1 MNRTRFSK
9 NPSAI
14 KTGGFAASGWL
25 LVITMALLLVPQAN
39 VSGAESL
46 LRATKDPAFTEFFRQ
61 TNGWNAGD
69 GALSISLSDGR
80 VIWLFGDSY
89 INQLNPET
97 GALPC
102 LFNARNAVLVQ
113 SSNDSTAPK
122 TLSNSNSGSQT
133 FFYPPEAKP
142 GASWPCFWPGP
153 GFQISNTVYIYLSE
167 IDKTPQGGMWGF
179 KGVGQSWVK
188 LSFPDLKIIEYVK
201 LPVFNGISF
210 ACGFVPDE
218 PSGLVYAYGNKRT
231 RTSSDVYVARFPA
244 AAPEGRWSFWDGQQW
259 VGDAAKAAVIT
270 KGTSTSVNICRVKGK
285 LLLIT
290 TEFSVACDQG
300 KEIYISTSTQFTGPF
315 SRPRSIYAVDDLVK
329 GHRPFFY
336 AAVPHPEFINAQNE
350 LLIVYSI
357 NGYEPCIPSCVDGK
371 MDPDYYRPR
380 AIRLKLDF

>member
-1 MNRTRFSK
+1 M
-9 NPSAI
+9 
-14 KTGGFAASGWL
+14 L
-25 LVITMALLLVPQAN
+25 LVVSTALLAFLRAN
-39 VSGAESL
+39 VFSAESSP
-46 LRATKDPAFTEFFRQ
+46 RATKDPAFTEFFRQ

-69 GALSISLSDGR
+69 GALSIALSDGR

-89 INQLNPET
+89 INQLNPKT

-102 LFNARNAVLVQ
+102 LFNARNAVVVQ
-113 SSNDSTAPK
+113 SRNGLKAPR
-122 TLSNSNSGSQT
+122 TLTNSSSGSQT

-142 GASWPCFWPGP
+142 GAPWPCFWPGP
-153 GFQISNTVYIYLSE
+153 GFQVSNTVYIYLSE

-188 LSFPDLKIIEYVK
+188 LSFPDLKIIDYLK
-201 LPVFNGISF
+201 LPSFNGISF
-210 ACGFVPDE
+210 GCGFVSDE
-218 PSGLVYAYGNKRT
+218 PSGFIYAYGNKRT

-244 AAPEGRWSFWDGQQW
+244 AHPEGQWSFWDGKQW
-259 VGDAAKAAVIT
+259 VGEAAKSAVIT
-270 KGTSTSVNICRVKGK
+270 KGTSTSVNIRRVKDK
-285 LLLIT
+285 LLLVT

-315 SRPRSIYAVDDLVK
+315 SRHRPIYTVDDRVK
-329 GHRPFFY
+329 GHLPFFY
-336 AAVPHPEFINAQNE
+336 AAVPHPEFINEQNE

-357 NGYEPCIPSCVDGK
+357 NGYEPCIPSCANGK